1 MCNSKLSAMLERKK
15 ITQAQ
20 LSRLLNISRASVCTA
35 VEKGLRNSRAAQR
48 YAKAL
53 NCNPLDL
60 IEL

>member
-1 MCNSKLSAMLERKK
+1 MKRSKLSVMLTQRG

-20 LSRLLNISRASVCTA
+20 LSRLLNISRASVCIA
-35 VEKGLRNSRAAQR
+35 VRKGLRNIRAAQR

-53 NCNPLDL
+53 NCNPLEL